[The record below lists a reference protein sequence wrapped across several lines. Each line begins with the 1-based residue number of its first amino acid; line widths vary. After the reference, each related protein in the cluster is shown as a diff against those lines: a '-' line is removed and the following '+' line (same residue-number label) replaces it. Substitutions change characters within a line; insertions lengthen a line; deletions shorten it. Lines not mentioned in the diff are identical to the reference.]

1 MNIIK
6 KVLCLISVLVF
17 AFGFSACGGNEA
29 TKAAVAYPLEELN
42 EVYDSGKDSKSE
54 RFDKKNEGKRFFVES
69 ATVKRVSFK
78 SSVEYEVFCYI
89 ESGERTINFR
99 LFVDT
104 SLGEV
109 TREYLDSLKE
119 GDVVS
124 FEGTFLSQTTRS
136 NLSSFSHIKFTSAE

>member
-17 AFGFSACGGNEA
+17 AFGFSACSGNEA
-29 TKAAVAYPLEELN
+29 TKEAVAFPFEELN

-54 RFDKKNEGKRFFVES
+54 RFDKKNEGKRFFVDS

-78 SSVEYEVFCYI
+78 SSTEYEVFCYV

-104 SLGEV
+104 SMGEV
-109 TREYLDSLKE
+109 AREYLTSLNE

-136 NLSSFSHIKFTSAE
+136 NLSSFSNIKFTSAE